1 MIIEMIIGDLILNEI
16 GVIHETCIVS
26 DFWLNLRALK
36 FLARYR
42 WSFNG
47 LPTTFLCV
55 RRWVSVIA
63 SIEK

>member
-36 FLARYR
+36 FGALSMVIQRFANDFPLCT
-42 WSFNG
+42 SLG
-47 LPTTFLCV
+47 L
-55 RRWVSVIA
+55 RDS
-63 SIEK
+63 KH